1 MLKCAN
7 GLFFVTSITNVKL
20 RSYMHSNMRGSMLFI
35 RMFDRVNGVIAPNM
49 RDQHAEPFSVSGLTF
64 MGGANLSTNV

>member
-1 MLKCAN
+1 
-7 GLFFVTSITNVKL
+7 
-20 RSYMHSNMRGSMLFI
+20 MLFI